1 MYDIRGDPDQVAEVA
16 NEHEDVSTLSTMEH
30 GSHQD
35 SSTIEKYKEGI
46 AILKQAFPT
55 FPEHEIANFLEY
67 HDVSSIRHVTRS
79 YPSKEAD
86 VHTV

>member
-1 MYDIRGDPDQVAEVA
+1 MYDICGDPDQVAEVA
-16 NEHEDVSTLSTMEH
+16 NEHEDVSTLCTMEH

-35 SSTIEKYKEGI
+35 SSVEKYKEGI

-67 HDVSSIRHVTRS
+67 HDVSSIHPVPRDPQLHV
-79 YPSKEAD
+79 
-86 VHTV
+86 